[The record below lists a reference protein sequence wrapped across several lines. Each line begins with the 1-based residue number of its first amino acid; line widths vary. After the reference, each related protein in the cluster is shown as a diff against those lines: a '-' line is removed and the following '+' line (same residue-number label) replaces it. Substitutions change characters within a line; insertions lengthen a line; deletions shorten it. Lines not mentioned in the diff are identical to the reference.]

1 VDEAVRRY
9 EETMFPRAER
19 AVTFAATGLERAI
32 APDAPA
38 HTLAMMTALSAGR
51 DPFEQ
56 SA

>member
-1 VDEAVRRY
+1 MAVRRF
-9 EETMFPRAER
+9 EQTMFPRAER
-19 AVTFAATGLERAI
+19 AATFAATGLERAI

-51 DPFEQ
+51 DPFEE